1 MKHLLIFLF
10 SFTTLLTY
18 AQICPNCP
26 VPNNF
31 NVTTT
36 DSTAVID
43 WADLNDAL
51 FYNFRYRQQ
60 NGSYS
65 WNYIYNIYN
74 NNIILSTLI
83 PNTEYEFQVRS
94 NCFGGYSCW
103 SNNTNFLTQQTLLFD
118 CNGDQNGTAIIDN
131 CGDCV
136 LGNTNLSAC
145 VQDCNG
151 DYGGTAIIDNCGNC
165 VQGNTN
171 LSACVQDCNGD
182 YGGTA
187 IIDNCGDCVQGN
199 TNLSACVQDCN
210 GDYGGT
216 AIIDNCGDCVQGNTN
231 LSACV
236 QDCNG
241 DYGGTAIIDNC
252 GDCVQ
257 GNTNLS
263 ACVQDC
269 NGDYGGTAIIDNCGD
284 CVQGNTNLSACVQD
298 CNGDYGGTAIID
310 NCGNCSLPSEI
321 CISFSPITITTLSNT
336 NCDQLSDLTIMVEQ
350 DPNEPDI
357 QNSLYWSDDGAFDIN
372 SLTVFDT
379 IGSGFLNTDGGNII
393 INTILVV
400 TSIPTNNQAII
411 SAYDVTSNNIVG
423 NFTINN
429 LNPGIYITATSPG
442 DNNNITDGNY
452 SVGVFENIFINPSY
466 PTTIEFTSNIN
477 SELGDASIEMQYINI
492 NCTNT
497 IEENIIGNEIFPNP
511 NNGIFLLEMK
521 YRPF

>member
-94 NCFGGYSCW
+94 SCYGGYSCW
-103 SNNTNFLTQQTLLFD
+103 SNDINFITQQTLLFD
-118 CNGDQNGTAIIDN
+118 CNGDLN
-131 CGDCV
+131 
-136 LGNTNLSAC
+136 
-145 VQDCNG
+145 
-151 DYGGTAIIDNCGNC
+151 
-165 VQGNTN
+165 
-171 LSACVQDCNGD
+171 
-182 YGGTA
+182 GTA

-210 GDYGGT
+210 GDYGGN

-241 DYGGTAIIDNC
+241 DYGGNAIIDNC

-269 NGDYGGTAIIDNCGD
+269 NGDYGGN
-284 CVQGNTNLSACVQD
+284 
-298 CNGDYGGTAIID
+298 AIID
-310 NCGNCSLPSEI
+310 NCGNCTLPSEI

-336 NCDQLSDLTIMVEQ
+336 NCNQLSDLTIMVEQ

-393 INTILVV
+393 INTMLVV
-400 TSIPTNNQAII
+400 TSIPTSNQAII

-497 IEENIIGNEIFPNP
+497 IEENIVGSEIFPNP
-511 NNGIFLLEMK
+511 NNGIFFIRNEISSIFNLYDLKGKIIIEKELEIGINNLNFIIEPGAYIAEIK
-521 YRPF
+521 NSKNQKFQKIIIY